1 MHYPSYVK
9 DSILKWLQDLFG
21 QEKFYERPNKRIR
34 DLEDVYQPKQ
44 EHDLYD
50 PDVPEELKACLVN
63 DYKWLKDQEATG
75 IHIADQW
82 TENLERPEARP
93 ALIISRG
100 PISWENRGGIDQHES
115 SSFGSG
121 AKRFTDML
129 FSQVTVNC
137 FSREGL
143 EAELLANLV
152 FQAVRF
158 FARELRNQTNI
169 FEIDSASFGS
179 EALIQSDSKVDWTVV
194 PVSVVLHFQDRWLLK
209 VPTQR
214 PEKIETTLAA
224 NRLEQVTET
233 EVVTL
238 D

>member
-9 DSILKWLQDLFG
+9 DSILKWLQEIFG
-21 QEKFYERPNKRIR
+21 QEAFYERSGKRIV
-34 DLEDVYQPKQ
+34 DLEDVYLPKQ
-44 EHDLYD
+44 EADLYD
-50 PDVPEELKACLVN
+50 PNVPDELKANLIN
-63 DYKWLKDQEATG
+63 DYRWMEEQEETKLHISDQY
-75 IHIADQW
+75 

-100 PISWENRGGIDQHES
+100 AISWENRSGIDQHEAT
-115 SSFGSG
+115 SFGSG
-121 AKRFTDML
+121 AKRYTDML

-137 FSREGL
+137 FSRNGL

-152 FQAVRF
+152 FQSVRF

-169 FEIDSASFGS
+169 FEIDSASLGG
-179 EALIQSDSKVDWTVV
+179 EALIQSDSKLEWTVV
-194 PVSVVLHFQDRWLLK
+194 PVSIVLHFQDRWMLK

-214 PEKIETTLAA
+214 VEKIEATLTAE
-224 NRLEQVTET
+224 RVKQVAKVER
-233 EVVTL
+233 VVL